1 MLDHFLK
8 LIFEYSICIG
18 PTFILAVLISA
29 ILSEIIPK
37 HFFEKILGK
46 SSFISI
52 LTSSIAGAL
61 IPLCACG
68 MIPLATRL
76 QKNGASWLIVISFL
90 TAGNACSI
98 TAILLTLVLGLK
110 ITLLRLVFSILLG
123 IITAYLFVLL
133 NIKTLKSIQIKNN
146 EHKHDEDSY
155 KQTLIKRIF
164 FEFVSLITSY
174 GIWIIVAIIFATII
188 SLFISEK
195 FVLDLAGI
203 KNIFS
208 PILFSIIGFPFYFCA
223 GSEIPI
229 SQALLEKG
237 ASTGSVLA
245 FMASSGGVNITS
257 FLIYQKWLGRQC
269 AIIYLIISALVCS
282 GMGIL
287 VNLIFG

>member
-29 ILSEIIPK
+29 ILSEIIPE

-68 MIPLATRL
+68 MIPFANRL
-76 QKNGASWLIVISFL
+76 QRSGASWLIVISFL

-110 ITLLRLVFSILLG
+110 ITLLRLLFSIFLG

-133 NIKTLKSIQIKNN
+133 NIKTLESIQIKTNG
-146 EHKHDEDSY
+146 HKHDEDSH
-155 KQTLIKRIF
+155 KQTLIKRIIAEF
-164 FEFVSLITSY
+164 FGLITSY
-174 GIWIIVAIIFATII
+174 GIWIIVAIIFATLI
-188 SLFISEK
+188 SLFISER
-195 FVLDLAGI
+195 FVLNFAGV

-208 PILFSIIGFPFYFCA
+208 PILFSLIGFPFYFCA

-229 SQALLEKG
+229 SQAFLEKG
-237 ASTGSVLA
+237 ASIGSILA
-245 FMASSGGVNITS
+245 FMMSSGGINITS
-257 FLIYQKWLGRQC
+257 FLIYQKWLGKRC
-269 AIIYLIISALVCS
+269 AAIYLIISTLVC
-282 GMGIL
+282 GGLGIL
-287 VNLIFG
+287 VNWIFG